1 MFLAQCIEYVLSC
14 LYLFNE
20 LFFRER
26 FSHPGIFGRDERMV
40 HYLTLLLVIHLKSCF
55 WADITM
61 ILPIVVILSLIL
73 CSLGKNGI
81 TVSFL

>member
-26 FSHPGIFGRDERMV
+26 FSHPGIFGRDEKDGS
-40 HYLTLLLVIHLKSCF
+40 LSNITSCYSLEVLF
-55 WADITM
+55 LGWYYYDFADCRHIIFDIM
-61 ILPIVVILSLIL
+61 FSR
-73 CSLGKNGI
+73 
-81 TVSFL
+81 